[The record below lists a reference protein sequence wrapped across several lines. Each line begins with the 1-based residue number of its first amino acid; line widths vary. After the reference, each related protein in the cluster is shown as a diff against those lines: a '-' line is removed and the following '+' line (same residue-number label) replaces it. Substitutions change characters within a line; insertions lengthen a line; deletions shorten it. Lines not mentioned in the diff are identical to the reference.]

1 MIRFIISI
9 LLTTLFFMTM
19 SGQINEGTASF
30 YHDKFD
36 GQPTASG
43 EIYDKN
49 ELTAAHRELPFGT
62 MLKVT
67 NLGNKKNIIVKVNDR
82 GPFVKDRL
90 IDLSRSAAE
99 VLGFI
104 DQGMANVKIEVIKSG
119 NEKLAITNT
128 SEIKKQDSDVRFP
141 NEYYELDIK
150 FSKPTGFAVQVGSF
164 TELANLLRMAQELR
178 RSYGKNLLVQV
189 TDVDEKKVHRLLVG
203 PFVDRASA
211 EKMQQTLK
219 DGFSGAFVLEL
230 K

>member
-1 MIRFIISI
+1 MYKFLFYSLIIIS
-9 LLTTLFFMTM
+9 LFTE
-19 SGQINEGTASF
+19 SLYCQVNEGIASF

-36 GQPTASG
+36 GRPTASG

-49 ELTAAHRELPFGT
+49 ELTAAHRELAFGT
-62 MLKVT
+62 MVKVT
-67 NLGNKKNIIVKVNDR
+67 NLANKKNIIVKINDR
-82 GPFVKDRL
+82 GPFVKDRM

-104 DQGMANVKIEVIKSG
+104 DQGMAKVKMEIIKSEG
-119 NEKLAITNT
+119 TA
-128 SEIKKQDSDVRFP
+128 SEVTTTEVKKQESELRFP

-150 FSKPTGFAVQVGSF
+150 FSKPYGYAVQVGSF
-164 TELANLLRMAQELR
+164 TELGNLLHMAQELR

-203 PFVDRASA
+203 PFEDRSSA

-219 DGFSGAFVLEL
+219 DGFSGSFVLEL